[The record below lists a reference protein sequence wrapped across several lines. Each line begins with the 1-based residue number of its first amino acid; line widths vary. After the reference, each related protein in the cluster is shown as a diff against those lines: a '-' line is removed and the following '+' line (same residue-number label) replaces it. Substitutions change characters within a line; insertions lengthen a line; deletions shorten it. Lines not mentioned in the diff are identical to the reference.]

1 MVWPIGKIG
10 APKAPCTTRKTSSH
24 SSVSTMPQA
33 IEAAVKPATEQIISV
48 RQPSLAASQPVRGVA
63 TAVAT
68 RLKVSTQEIWSCV
81 ADSAPFSCGRITVT
95 LVAVRPNSTVVNCTD
110 SRISHCRPVMPPMP
124 PMVWWTAQHAR
135 NLPSL
140 RNHDLR
146 SELEGTSMTELNKDL
161 RDVLARVGTST
172 LTGVL
177 NRRGLKS
184 MTLFDVWP
192 MRPEQP
198 AMVGIAFTI
207 PSREDKD
214 GPTSTSRSMVQPQAM
229 EECPPGHVLMIDSR
243 GDSRAASA
251 GDLYIGRLK
260 ARGAAGIVT
269 DGGFRD
275 TNGVFKTG
283 LPAYHRRPSSPPSP
297 IAHRPV
303 DLQLP
308 IGCGGIAVYPGDIVV
323 GDRDAVLVIPPDLVE
338 AVADEALRA
347 YEYESWAELEVA
359 KGRSLKG
366 LFPVAGDEAK
376 RDYEAWKKGGG
387 KV

>member
-1 MVWPIGKIG
+1 M
-10 APKAPCTTRKTSSH
+10 TTLTS
-24 SSVSTMPQA
+24 
-33 IEAAVKPATEQIISV
+33 
-48 RQPSLAASQPVRGVA
+48 
-63 TAVAT
+63 
-68 RLKVSTQEIWSCV
+68 
-81 ADSAPFSCGRITVT
+81 
-95 LVAVRPNSTVVNCTD
+95 
-110 SRISHCRPVMPPMP
+110 
-124 PMVWWTAQHAR
+124 
-135 NLPSL
+135 
-140 RNHDLR
+140 DLR
-146 SELEGTSMTELNKDL
+146 EA
-161 RDVLARVGTST
+161 LAKVGTST

-198 AMVGIAFTI
+198 RLVGIAYTMRFI

-214 GPTSTSRSMVQPQAM
+214 GPTSTNRSMIQPQAM

-275 TNGVFKTG
+275 TDGVFKTG

-308 IGCGGIAVYPGDIVV
+308 IGCGGVAVYPGDMVV
-323 GDRDAVLVIPPDLVE
+323 GDGDGVVVIPAHLAAE
-338 AVADEALRA
+338 VADASYEQERFEEFVIAKVKDGRSIFGLYPPDAATRA
-347 YEYESWAELEVA
+347 EYE
-359 KGRSLKG
+359 KGRK
-366 LFPVAGDEAK
+366 
-376 RDYEAWKKGGG
+376 
-387 KV
+387 